1 MTGNYYSVP
10 LPARYGGSSSYGS
23 FGGGFG
29 GGGGGGRFGGKS
41 QPGGNLRRPDW
52 SSIKLT
58 PIQKD
63 FYQPLPQV
71 QSRSQSEIDAYRASK
86 EVTLRG
92 NMVPAPMLEF
102 SDCTMPDYILSTI
115 K

>member
-1 MTGNYYSVP
+1 M
-10 LPARYGGSSSYGS
+10 GGMKS
-23 FGGGFG
+23 
-29 GGGGGGRFGGKS
+29 S

-63 FYQPLPQV
+63 FYRPLPQV
-71 QSRSQSEIDAYRASK
+71 LARSQSEIESYRASK
-86 EVTLRG
+86 EVTVRG
-92 NMVPAPMLEF
+92 NHVPQPMLEF
-102 SDCTMPDYILSTI
+102 SDCTMPEYILATI